1 MENVKNTDSYALI
14 ENENSRMVLLPK
26 FMEIAGVESD
36 ENVRSIKFKFPKIV
50 DGIDLTEM
58 QLKINFMNSRQEKGQ
73 YLVTDLIPYPSDENY
88 VTFSWNLSRLV
99 TRYRGVTKFIVC
111 AVKTDDDGKI
121 VTEWNT
127 ALSQMQVLE
136 GLEVDEPEISPEE
149 KDVIAQLISISQNS
163 ADNAEQSAQQAA
175 DSAKKAEEQLGK
187 IVTPHIG
194 ENGNWYI
201 GENDTGKPSTGKQ
214 GEQGIPGAKGDKG
227 DPGEP
232 GKQGDPGQPGV
243 DGKTP
248 VKGVDYWTQEDKTEI
263 VENVLLALPNAE
275 EEKF

>member
-1 MENVKNTDSYALI
+1 MINIENTDSYVLL
-14 ENENSRMVLLPK
+14 ESESNRRLLLPK
-26 FMEIAGVESD
+26 LMEIAGVESD

-50 DGIDLTEM
+50 DGIDLTGM
-58 QLKINFMNSRQEKGQ
+58 QIKINFMNSRQEKGQ
-73 YLVTDLIPYPSDENY
+73 YIVTDLTPHSSDENY
-88 VTFSWNLSRLV
+88 VIFSWNLSRLV

-111 AVKTDDDGKI
+111 AVKTDEDGKI
-121 VTEWNT
+121 LTEWNT

-136 GLEVDEPEISPEE
+136 GLEVEAPEISPEE
-149 KDVIAQLISISQNS
+149 KDVIAQLISLSQNS
-163 ADNAEQSAQQAA
+163 ADNAERSAQQAA

-201 GENDTGKPSTGKQ
+201 GETDTGKPSTGKQ
-214 GEQGIPGAKGDKG
+214 GEQGVPGAKGDKG

-232 GKQGDPGQPGV
+232 GKQGESGQPGV

-263 VENVLLALPNAE
+263 VENVLSSLPKAE
-275 EEKF
+275 EAKF

>member
-1 MENVKNTDSYALI
+1 MINIENTDSYVLL
-14 ENENSRMVLLPK
+14 ESESNRRLLLPK
-26 FMEIAGVESD
+26 LMEIAGVESD

-50 DGIDLTEM
+50 DGIDLTGM
-58 QLKINFMNSRQEKGQ
+58 QIKINFMNSRQEKGQ
-73 YLVTDLIPYPSDENY
+73 YIVTDLTPYSSDENY
-88 VTFSWNLSRLV
+88 VIFSWNLSRLV

-111 AVKTDDDGKI
+111 AVKTDEDGTI
-121 VTEWNT
+121 LTEWNT

-136 GLEVDEPEISPEE
+136 GLEVEAPEISPEE
-149 KDVIAQLISISQNS
+149 KDVIAQLISLSQNS
-163 ADNAEQSAQQAA
+163 ADNAERSAQQAA

-201 GENDTGKPSTGKQ
+201 GETDTGKPSTGKQ
-214 GEQGIPGAKGDKG
+214 GEQGVPGAKGDKG

-232 GKQGDPGQPGV
+232 GKQGESGQPGV

-263 VENVLLALPNAE
+263 VENVLSSLPKAE
-275 EEKF
+275 EAKF